1 MTKRTASQSGKL
13 ASQRGKS
20 FEQDMCRQL
29 FDELGI
35 HFKRN
40 LEQTRTAGLGDLIAD
55 DADFPFMVECK
66 RRRAGVGIP
75 QGAWSQAVI
84 ASDIEAG
91 VHPCVIYRYDHRK
104 PRVVVSFSA
113 IVESETGK
121 RTDNQTDKADISL
134 PRFCKMVREI
144 MAWRAE
150 DERGNQQDAALSQA
164 QSDNTENRPNK
175 ATATID
181 LRSASGKLRSAV
193 RDA

>member
-1 MTKRTASQSGKL
+1 MAKRTPSQTGKL

-20 FEQDMCRQL
+20 FEHDMCRQL

-40 LEQTRTAGLGDLIAD
+40 LEQTRTAGLGDLISEDEA
-55 DADFPFMVECK
+55 FPFMVECK
-66 RRRAGVGIP
+66 RRRSGNGIP
-75 QGAWSQAVI
+75 VGAWSQAVV

-121 RTDNQTDKADISL
+121 RTENQTDKADISL
-134 PRFCKMVREI
+134 PRFCKLVREI

-150 DERGNQQDAALSQA
+150 HERGNQQDASLSEA
-164 QSDNTENRPNK
+164 QSDNAENRFGK
-175 ATATID
+175 SATTID
-181 LRSASGKLRSAV
+181 LRSASGKLRSAA